1 MAMARIRVTAADRLE
16 RAARPAGAEDR
27 QAPDVEGGIRGLPNR
42 FSRPMRRLFKTSG
55 LAMGMMAALLILVTA
70 CDEASTTDTE
80 PGSRPDLPEIGAE
93 EFEAHLETIG
103 RPAVVNVWAS
113 WCLPCRSEAPLL
125 NEAFAEYG
133 DRIEFIGVDVQDNQA
148 DAKAFLAEFGLD
160 FDHFFDPNREI
171 PARHGGIGTPITFFF
186 APDGELVTTHNGVI
200 DERALALNIDELLA
214 RS

>member
-1 MAMARIRVTAADRLE
+1 M
-16 RAARPAGAEDR
+16 
-27 QAPDVEGGIRGLPNR
+27 GL
-42 FSRPMRRLFKTSG
+42 
-55 LAMGMMAALLILVTA
+55 LAVLMILVTA
-70 CDEASTTDTE
+70 CGGASTTDTE
-80 PGSRPDLPEIGAE
+80 PGTRPDLPEIEAE
-93 EFEAHLETIG
+93 EFETLLETTD

-171 PARHGGIGTPITFFF
+171 PARYGGIGTPITFFF
-186 APDGELVTTHNGVI
+186 AQNGELATTHNGVI